1 METLLSIDGIVSLLT
16 LIILEI
22 VLGIDNIIF
31 ISIFTGKLP
40 PQQQGRAR
48 MVGIGLALFV
58 RILLL
63 MGISAIIKMKEPLFT
78 AFDVPFSIRD
88 LILFAGGIFLL
99 VKTTSEI
106 HGNLEGEE
114 ENGVKAKNGSF
125 ANIIFQ
131 IIMIDIVFSFDS
143 ILTAI
148 GLVQEVLIMVIA
160 VIAAML
166 VMLLFSA
173 PVSNF
178 VHRHPTVKMLALSFL
193 LMIGTLLVL
202 DAFHVEVPKGY
213 VYFSIAFSFFVE
225 MLNLRM
231 KKKKKVKNQLAGD
244 GSKKIEVK
252 S

>member
-1 METLLSIDGIVSLLT
+1 METLLSFDGIISLLT
-16 LIILEI
+16 LVVLEI

-40 PQQQGRAR
+40 KHQQGKAR
-48 MVGIGLALFV
+48 TVGISLALIV

-63 MGISAIIKMKEPLFT
+63 MGISAIVKMKEPLFT

-88 LILFAGGIFLL
+88 IILFSGGIFLL

-106 HGNLEGEE
+106 HSNLEGEE
-114 ENGVKAKNGSF
+114 ENGVKTKNGTFS
-125 ANIIFQ
+125 NIIFQ

-148 GLVQEVLIMVIA
+148 GLVQEILIMVVA

-166 VMLLFSA
+166 VMLFFAA

-213 VYFSIAFSFFVE
+213 VYFSIAFSFLVE

-231 KKKKKVKNQLAGD
+231 KKKKEKIRNLKNSTGM
-244 GSKKIEVK
+244 
-252 S
+252 

>member
-1 METLLSIDGIVSLLT
+1 MDALLTFDGIISLLT
-16 LIILEI
+16 LVILEI

-40 PQQQGRAR
+40 AQQQGKAR
-48 MVGIGLALFV
+48 NVGIGLALIV

-63 MGISAIIKMKEPLFT
+63 MGISAIVKMKEPLFT
-78 AFDVPFSIRD
+78 AFNTPFSIRD

-106 HGNLEGEE
+106 HANMEGEE
-114 ENGVKAKNGSF
+114 EPGAKAKNGSF
-125 ANIIFQ
+125 SNIILQ
-131 IIMIDIVFSFDS
+131 IILIDIVFSFDS

-148 GLVQEVLIMVIA
+148 GLVEEILIMVIA
-160 VIAAML
+160 VIAAMI
-166 VMLLFSA
+166 VMLLFSG

-231 KKKKKVKNQLAGD
+231 RKKKKNAN
-244 GSKKIEVK
+244 
-252 S
+252 

>member
-1 METLLSIDGIVSLLT
+1 MEALFTLDGMMSLLT
-16 LIILEI
+16 LVILEI
-22 VLGIDNIIF
+22 ILGIDNIIF

-40 PQQQGRAR
+40 VEQQRKAR
-48 MVGIGLALFV
+48 RVGIGLALLV

-63 MGISAIIKMKEPLFT
+63 MGISAIIKMKDPLFT
-78 AFDVPFSIRD
+78 AFDIPFSIRD

-106 HGNLEGEE
+106 HANLEGEE
-114 ENGVKAKNGSF
+114 EKNNNGKGGTF
-125 ANIIFQ
+125 FNIILQ
-131 IIMIDIVFSFDS
+131 VIMIDIVFSFDS

-160 VIAAML
+160 VVAAML
-166 VMLLFSA
+166 VMLMFSA
-173 PVSNF
+173 PVSDF

-231 KKKKKVKNQLAGD
+231 KKKHKKNPLT
-244 GSKKIEVK
+244 
-252 S
+252 